1 VKLLLLTLFIFS
13 AGQSF
18 SQSDLLVLKQR
29 NQIIQTWMPGS
40 IFHFQYSSKQ
50 WIQGI
55 IKQVKNDSVTIDQI
69 SVIQVAN
76 QFGFPT
82 IDTAHMGLM
91 RFHVNEIYGM
101 PKRDYAGIIT
111 NGGLFQLGSAAYIL
125 LNLANTLIHNE
136 QLFSS
141 VNVTRLGVAG
151 GFFVLG
157 SILSASHKTYI
168 KLGKKYTVVTIH
180 TQ

>member
-1 VKLLLLTLFIFS
+1 
-13 AGQSF
+13 
-18 SQSDLLVLKQR
+18 
-29 NQIIQTWMPGS
+29 MPGS
-40 IFHFQYSSKQ
+40 IFHFQFSSKQ

-55 IKQVKNDSVTIDQI
+55 VKQIRNDSVTLDQI
-69 SVIQVAN
+69 SVRQVAN

-82 IDTAHMGLM
+82 IDTAHMGIM

-141 VNVTRLGVAG
+141 TNVTRLSIAG
-151 GFFVLG
+151 GFFALG
-157 SILSASHKTYI
+157 TILSASHKTYI
-168 KLGKKYTVVTIH
+168 KVGKKYTMATIRM
-180 TQ
+180 

>member
-1 VKLLLLTLFIFS
+1 MKQLLTAFLLLLS
-13 AGQSF
+13 VSCF
-18 SQSDLLVLKQR
+18 SQNDLLVLKQKK
-29 NQIIQTWMPGS
+29 QIIQTWIPGS

-50 WIQGI
+50 WVQGI
-55 IKQVKNDSVTIDQI
+55 IKQIKNDSVTIDMI
-69 SVIQVAN
+69 SIIQVPN
-76 QFGFPT
+76 SFGYPT

-111 NGGLFQLGSAAYIL
+111 NGALFQLGSAAYIL
-125 LNLANTLIHNE
+125 LNLANTIIHKE

-141 VNVTRLGVAG
+141 VNITRLGVAG
-151 GFFVLG
+151 GVFLLG

-168 KLGKKYTVVTIH
+168 RLGKKYVVTTIH